1 MPKGAGQELITTAE
15 AARRLG
21 ISPRAIR
28 KHIERGHL
36 TPYAITTRLTRVDW
50 AEVQA
55 LDRQPGRRPKKPKRK
70 ADKKTHQGVDHEAL
84 PPRADSPL

>member
-1 MPKGAGQELITTAE
+1 MTQELITTAE

-28 KHIERGHL
+28 KHIDRGTL
-36 TPYAITTRLTRVDW
+36 TPHAITTRLTLVDW

-55 LDRQPGRRPKKPKRK
+55 LDRQHGRRPKKPRK
-70 ADKKTHQGVDHEAL
+70 ADKKRTKE
-84 PPRADSPL
+84 